1 MDSFSIEVVVPV
13 HDEQETIGRTISEF
27 LATGDSRALGVQI
40 LVAEDGSSDGTRA
53 VVAEIV
59 EGSHGRVRL
68 TPPSPRK
75 GYSRAIADACRITES
90 EVLVFCDG
98 DGQYVPEDL
107 PKLLD
112 ALSAGSVVAG
122 ARSPRRDSRPRMLAS
137 GAFGLVYRLLIGVRM
152 DDPSSPFVA
161 AFRSDI
167 LRFLPQAPLLPQ
179 GFWWEFFARAEAAG
193 LRVVEVP
200 VEHRRRD
207 GGRTQIYRPGR
218 LPRIALTHLV
228 GLVKLR
234 RELRRAQ
241 AEGGAVQLPPASV
254 VKPR

>member
-1 MDSFSIEVVVPV
+1 MDSFRIEIVVPV
-13 HDEQETIGRTISEF
+13 HDEQETISRTISEF
-27 LATGDSRALGVQI
+27 LAMADRRALGIEI

-75 GYSRAIADACRITES
+75 GYSRAIADACRTTDR
-90 EVLVFCDG
+90 EVVVFCDG

-107 PKLLD
+107 PKLLE
-112 ALSAGSVVAG
+112 ALSSGTIVAG
-122 ARSPRRDSRPRMLAS
+122 ARSPRRDSRARMLAS
-137 GAFGLVYRLLIGVRM
+137 EAFGLFYRLLIGVRM
-152 DDPSSPFVA
+152 VDPSSPFVV

-179 GFWWEFFARAEAAG
+179 GFWWEFFARANAAG
-193 LRVVEVP
+193 LRIAEVP
-200 VEHRRRD
+200 VTHRPRD
-207 GGRTQIYRPGR
+207 GGTTQIYRPWR
-218 LPRIALTHLV
+218 IPRIALTHLV

-234 RELRRAQ
+234 KELTRAA
-241 AEGGAVQLPPASV
+241 AEGGAVQLPPTSIM
-254 VKPR
+254 KPR